1 MQTGSTNSKN
11 LRKDGKDLTMENY
24 LVVTPT
30 INYNVRKI
38 NLKKKKIS
46 FKKELLFCIYNF
58 ESLQ

>member
-46 FKKELLFCIYNF
+46 FKKE
-58 ESLQ
+58 QKT